1 VRLYLNGA
9 FYNGTALDSS
19 ALLVMGYERAQ
30 RAVVEML
37 STEGRAGWEHDKVVD
52 PSGLRF
58 SVTGKYPTL
67 IPVSF
72 ASKTGEAVVERV
84 RCVIAEFSA
93 TYSDVAEVEVDEA
106 DIDFFDFGVGV
117 LAIKLSVIPRA
128 TLCIG
133 ELRALAENLSTAL
146 VKPLN
151 ELVANAVEE
160 FDNAVKR
167 SLPVTQLHASS
178 WLQDDGY
185 LHQSGSGHTL
195 GRSALARLL
204 WLHRTFILGPQVSTT
219 IEEHVEELLPSL
231 CEHDQSQDLLFVPGL
246 GSSALLMRTTVA
258 NSEHGLRGIGGL
270 LTLMDLQWAYIAA
283 AMEIDRTLFRR
294 LNGFRASAGRAS
306 AVALERE
313 SRSVLELY
321 DRVRLFRAS
330 ISSIIIDLGGGA
342 RRSWDVMA
350 RVQSVPEILA
360 TIDDKLSALRDACDT
375 LLKEASVKRQRRIA
389 LTVDLFAGFSVVASI
404 VAVVA
409 FFFATDVD
417 ASTLTRVTVLT
428 LAVLLVLSA
437 LLGTRLAF
445 LRERQRL

>member
-37 STEGRAGWEHDKVVD
+37 STEGRAGWGHDKVVD

-185 LHQSGSGHTL
+185 LVAVIPSGV
-195 GRSALARLL
+195 
-204 WLHRTFILGPQVSTT
+204 P
-219 IEEHVEELLPSL
+219 PSL
-231 CEHDQSQDLLFVPGL
+231 ACFGFTELSFSDLKLAPRSKSMLRNCFPAFVSMTNRKICCLSLVSGP
-246 GSSALLMRTTVA
+246 
-258 NSEHGLRGIGGL
+258 
-270 LTLMDLQWAYIAA
+270 
-283 AMEIDRTLFRR
+283 
-294 LNGFRASAGRAS
+294 
-306 AVALERE
+306 
-313 SRSVLELY
+313 
-321 DRVRLFRAS
+321 
-330 ISSIIIDLGGGA
+330 
-342 RRSWDVMA
+342 
-350 RVQSVPEILA
+350 VP
-360 TIDDKLSALRDACDT
+360 
-375 LLKEASVKRQRRIA
+375 
-389 LTVDLFAGFSVVASI
+389 F
-404 VAVVA
+404 
-409 FFFATDVD
+409 
-417 ASTLTRVTVLT
+417 
-428 LAVLLVLSA
+428 
-437 LLGTRLAF
+437 
-445 LRERQRL
+445 